1 MIKRLLNWAALAF
14 GFWFCVSS
22 CQENDFERV
31 KRVAQGNL
39 AEEQVGKDVEIL
51 YSDSGAVKT
60 RVLAPVVIRTEG
72 LSPTTIMPKGVR
84 AFFLGPDLKPKS
96 TLTAD
101 KAVRKEKERT
111 IECTGHVVVVS
122 EEGNTLLTE
131 RLVWDE
137 HRERLYSDKFVTI
150 KTPKETLYGTGFE
163 SNQTFTKYSITN
175 IQGVIAAPSK

>member
-1 MIKRLLNWAALAF
+1 MIKRFVVLSLFSLL
-14 GFWFCVSS
+14 GVSLS
-22 CQENDFERV
+22 ACQENDFERV

-39 AEEQVGKDVEIL
+39 AEQQVGKEVEIL

-60 RVLAPVVIRTEG
+60 RILAPVVIKSQG
-72 LSPTTIMPKGVR
+72 NSPTTTMPNGVR

-96 TLTAD
+96 SLKAD
-101 KAVRKEKERT
+101 KAVQKEKERT

-122 EEGNTLLTE
+122 VDGDTLLTE

-175 IQGVIAAPSK
+175 IQGIIAAPAK

>member
-1 MIKRLLNWAALAF
+1 MIKRFYVFALLGLLSASISA
-14 GFWFCVSS
+14 

-39 AEEQVGKDVEIL
+39 AEKQVGKDVEII
-51 YSDSGAVKT
+51 YSDSGTVKT
-60 RVLAPVVIRTEG
+60 RILAPVVIKSEG
-72 LSPTTIMPKGVR
+72 NSPTTTMPNGVR

-96 TLTAD
+96 SLKAD
-101 KAVRKEKERT
+101 KAIRKERERT

-122 EEGNTLLTE
+122 VEGDTLLTE
-131 RLVWDE
+131 RLVWEE

-175 IQGVIAAPSK
+175 IQGIIAAPSK